1 VLQYDFE
8 QSVGYWVAVTAH
20 AIRRALDTE
29 LARESITF
37 RQWEVLAWISI
48 AGDQSQAELA
58 DRLGIEAPTLAGILA
73 RMERDGWLERRACPM
88 DRRKKRIRATSKAEA
103 VWSRMVE
110 CCRRVR
116 SRATEGLSDD
126 DLRTLKRTC
135 ETIRENL
142 GGTADPLV
150 DTVLATDATVCSSD

>member
-1 VLQYDFE
+1 MLQYDFE